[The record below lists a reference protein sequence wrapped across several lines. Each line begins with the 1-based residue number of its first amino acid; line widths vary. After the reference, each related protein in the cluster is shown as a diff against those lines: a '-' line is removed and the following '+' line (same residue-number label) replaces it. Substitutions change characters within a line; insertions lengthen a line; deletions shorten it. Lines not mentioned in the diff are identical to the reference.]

1 MTDPDNMGWGM
12 PEEAP
17 LDNSTNAV
25 AAPPTSVDSAE
36 TLFTQPSDHD
46 PWAESG
52 TVDVDQL
59 PGINEKEEEVVME
72 EAKEE
77 EQEEPAMITRDKIVA
92 KFVDGPIGIQ
102 FNHEGEIVMIKKGT
116 QAENIPGLS
125 KDDLLVS
132 LAGRST
138 SGLSLKQIMQILMS
152 EKRPIEFEFERH
164 KNWSRNK
171 NGLPSID
178 EEMLN
183 ILFHTFDDTDT
194 GSLDVNGF
202 TKFMKE
208 VHEMAVAY
216 TGREK
221 DELEGAYDHAQDLI
235 DAHDE
240 DDDGRLSF
248 EELQLW
254 LGKSLAMGDEERK
267 AYSKRGGYCPDSIR
281 FVEDIAHGLHVAID
295 AEKEQGGFEAG
306 LPEVKSSNGD
316 EKKEEV
322 EVEVEE
328 VEVEEEVVEE
338 VVEEE
343 EEEEEEEE
351 VEVEVEEEEGEEEF
365 KSNKIDDSDS
375 GNSLL
380 PTQKNQLRAIKL
392 LPGLPNVQGIIKA
405 HEHGHH
411 HVQRWTERG
420 CVALSSGMFMQHMGM
435 STMVATFAIESL
447 LDAED
452 MCMRAA
458 IVEACLNNA
467 DMEDLDE
474 DDLLDS
480 VYVHL
485 NRERVMNLL
494 EKLKLENTDLA
505 YELKVEAEACHS
517 EKARFQNLVRIVE
530 AVAVPTESEWMEMK
544 GIPRAVDEKHRY
556 ALAATIDVSWIYFVF
571 CFLFFVCVCVCLNL
585 LWI

>member
-1 MTDPDNMGWGM
+1 MYDPEVDDFGWGM
-12 PEEAP
+12 PEEPPA
-17 LDNSTNAV
+17 DNSTNA
-25 AAPPTSVDSAE
+25 AATAPPTSGVDSAE

-52 TVDVDQL
+52 TIDVDQL
-59 PGINEKEEEVVME
+59 PVDEKE
-72 EAKEE
+72 EE
-77 EQEEPAMITRDKIVA
+77 EQEEPAMITRDNNTIVA

-152 EKRPIEFEFERH
+152 EKRPIVLEFERH

-202 TKFMKE
+202 TEFMKE

-216 TGREK
+216 TGHET

-281 FVEDIAHGLHVAID
+281 FVEDVAHGLHVAID
-295 AEKEQGGFEAG
+295 VEKEQDGFEAG
-306 LPEVKSSNGD
+306 LPEMKSSNGD
-316 EKKEEV
+316 EKEEEV
-322 EVEVEE
+322 EEE
-328 VEVEEEVVEE
+328 DEVEEEVVEKVVAE
-338 VVEEE
+338 VVEEG
-343 EEEEEEEE
+343 
-351 VEVEVEEEEGEEEF
+351 EGQEEEEF

-392 LPGLPNVQGIIKA
+392 LPGLPNVQDIIKA

-411 HVQRWTERG
+411 VHRWTERG
-420 CVALSSGMFMQHMGM
+420 CIALSSGMFMQHMGM

-474 DDLLDS
+474 NDLLDS

-485 NRERVMNLL
+485 NRKRVINLL

-517 EKARFQNLVRIVE
+517 EKARFQNLVKIVE
-530 AVAVPTESEWMEMK
+530 AVALPTESEWMEMK
-544 GIPRAVDEKHRY
+544 GIPRAVDDKHRY
-556 ALAATIDVSWIYFVF
+556 ALAATIDVSQMYFVF
-571 CFLFFVCVCVCLNL
+571 CFFLFCISCLCVLNL
-585 LWI
+585 L